1 MQGQKKKT
9 YGVQW
14 NPALR
19 TPIYMNSF
27 VFPPDQKLI
36 YIFSKITRV
45 IRTPVNTE
53 IFLRPESQSSIYHQS
68 CFTDTVNLRTQSGT
82 HILPMRT

>member
-27 VFPPDQKLI
+27 AFPPDQKLM
-36 YIFSKITRV
+36 
-45 IRTPVNTE
+45 VNTE

-68 CFTDTVNLRTQSGT
+68 CFTDTVNLRTQSVT